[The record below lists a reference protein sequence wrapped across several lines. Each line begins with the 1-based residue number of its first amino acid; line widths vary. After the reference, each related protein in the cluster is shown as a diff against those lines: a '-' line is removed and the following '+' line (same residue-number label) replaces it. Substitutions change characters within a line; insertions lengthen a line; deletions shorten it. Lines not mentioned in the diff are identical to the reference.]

1 MSTPSVPGVFPLF
14 ASSRVSLSSSRLI
27 SASFASFSASVSFCY
42 LLSLDYPGFLAQ
54 NFQLRR
60 IYLEVWRQRYS
71 LNGHASHSAF
81 PPCFIL
87 LSPFRCVLVFVIS
100 HLGRRFGDFSSSNFS
115 KLHQTP
121 HIHTQQYFLNRLRLL
136 KIGAT

>member
-1 MSTPSVPGVFPLF
+1 MNVLWAYWMISPRRLQYPVRNSLSTPSVPGVFPLF

-42 LLSLDYPGFLAQ
+42 LLSLDYPGFLPQ

-100 HLGRRFGDFSSSNFS
+100 HLGRRFGDLFFF
-115 KLHQTP
+115 K
-121 HIHTQQYFLNRLRLL
+121 FF
-136 KIGAT
+136 